1 MGKEYVLESE
11 GRKYSLDLLLK
22 EDIISILVNLQ
33 QVSRTMDLTLE
44 SLGTACDIY

>member
-1 MGKEYVLESE
+1 MGTEYVLESE

-22 EDIISILVNLQ
+22 EDIISILVNLK

-44 SLGTACDIY
+44 WLGTACDIY

>member
-1 MGKEYVLESE
+1 MGTEYVLESE

-33 QVSRTMDLTLE
+33 QVSQTMDLTLE
-44 SLGTACDIY
+44 LLGTACDIY